1 MGEDGKTR
9 DQNKPVN
16 PDEKSDEDMEQPGR
30 SNHPMGVPSY
40 AWCPPAEDEIELADL
55 AAVLFR
61 WKWLIVGLTVVF
73 ALLTFAVTSMMT
85 EKYKA
90 VTMLEIGLFST
101 EDGYETVEAPKAI
114 KNRVGSLAKAIGR
127 QMARDLPVSGEGPA
141 VKLGFS
147 VNKDLKIE
155 VPDEG
160 RVVSLEL
167 TAPMESEALAFLSAT
182 GERLIGDHNR
192 IFDQH
197 ENHLINKIQHNEVSL
212 REIDIQVNKILNHIA
227 ELKRQYEKMI
237 SEKKN
242 RIALLNHSIQNLE
255 SNKKVL
261 KEKINIALLNHS
273 IQNLESNKKI
283 LKEKI
288 NIALLN
294 HSIQNLESNKK
305 VLKEKIKLLGQE
317 KQDLELRIK
326 EAEVRYDSLIKSK
339 LGAIEQAGSGEAV
352 GLMLF
357 SNEVQHI
364 QSYLTQLRDR
374 LLFKIPENIAELEN
388 QIEKI
393 DREIVEIRD
402 QTALEIT
409 GLENQIEKI
418 DREIVE
424 IRDQTALEITRLEQL
439 DPELEQKIEE
449 SKGQIQSLENQ
460 KEKIRLE
467 VNELKNRLENMIRT
481 KVIMA
486 PVFSADP
493 ASPNLKLNLAL
504 GLTAGFFVSVLLAF
518 MLEFWRR
525 NKQKIRQLS
534 QS

>member
-1 MGEDGKTR
+1 
-9 DQNKPVN
+9 
-16 PDEKSDEDMEQPGR
+16 
-30 SNHPMGVPSY
+30 
-40 AWCPPAEDEIELADL
+40 
-55 AAVLFR
+55 
-61 WKWLIVGLTVVF
+61 
-73 ALLTFAVTSMMT
+73 
-85 EKYKA
+85 
-90 VTMLEIGLFST
+90 MLEIGLFST

-242 RIALLNHSIQNLE
+242 R
-255 SNKKVL
+255 
-261 KEKINIALLNHS
+261 
-273 IQNLESNKKI
+273 
-283 LKEKI
+283 
-288 NIALLN
+288 IALLN

-493 ASPNLKLNLAL
+493 ASPNLKLNVAL
-504 GLTAGFFVSVLLAF
+504 GLTAGFFISVLLAF

-525 NKQKIRQLS
+525 NKHKIRQLS

>member
-1 MGEDGKTR
+1 
-9 DQNKPVN
+9 
-16 PDEKSDEDMEQPGR
+16 
-30 SNHPMGVPSY
+30 
-40 AWCPPAEDEIELADL
+40 
-55 AAVLFR
+55 
-61 WKWLIVGLTVVF
+61 
-73 ALLTFAVTSMMT
+73 
-85 EKYKA
+85 
-90 VTMLEIGLFST
+90 
-101 EDGYETVEAPKAI
+101 
-114 KNRVGSLAKAIGR
+114 
-127 QMARDLPVSGEGPA
+127 
-141 VKLGFS
+141 
-147 VNKDLKIE
+147 
-155 VPDEG
+155 
-160 RVVSLEL
+160 
-167 TAPMESEALAFLSAT
+167 
-182 GERLIGDHNR
+182 
-192 IFDQH
+192 
-197 ENHLINKIQHNEVSL
+197 
-212 REIDIQVNKILNHIA
+212 
-227 ELKRQYEKMI
+227 MI

-242 RIALLNHSIQNLE
+242 R
-255 SNKKVL
+255 
-261 KEKINIALLNHS
+261 IALLNHS

-409 GLENQIEKI
+409 
-418 DREIVE
+418 
-424 IRDQTALEITRLEQL
+424 RLEQL

-493 ASPNLKLNLAL
+493 ASPNLKLNVAL
-504 GLTAGFFVSVLLAF
+504 GLTAGFFISVLLAF

-525 NKQKIRQLS
+525 NKHKIRQLS